1 MTKPTR
7 VKSAFSAIKTGEDG
21 DSYIYTITFTGK
33 LTKVQAD
40 SASPSVAE
48 AISKWCQ
55 RKFPHAKAKSSSTC
69 ADLSGNRALTSLKRT
84 DDNPMGQWPG
94 V

>member
-55 RKFPHAKAKSSSTC
+55 RKFPQREGKVTSTC
-69 ADLSGNRALTSLKRT
+69 ADLSGKSGTDFVEANRR
-84 DDNPMGQWPG
+84 
-94 V
+94 